1 MDIFFYHKIVAKILS
16 ENKKGTA
23 FLISPRFLLTA
34 YHVVT
39 DSKENPITVN
49 FPFLYSNPLE
59 TRAFLKDYNKDCDLA
74 LLELDKTL
82 DFPYQIK
89 LSKESLYS
97 GLTWK
102 TYGYPVSMLNTGI
115 TIGGSISNEHMPIEN
130 FPYEFLL
137 TLSTPFEAEK
147 KGFSGSPL
155 IVGDSICGFIRKKEN
170 ELNSYLGANSFHQ
183 CSEFL
188 EKNGIE
194 LATTINF
201 KNNENFENIQ
211 KLINLSLAMQASINN
226 DINGVVLPRKQY
238 LDSYCEI
245 SPNVEIVYLT
255 GIAGIGKSAILRS
268 ISEQYNPKNYIFL
281 SASQLADFNT
291 WQEFSTAHGLVISDH
306 QIFFSDLMSSGDLTL
321 FIDGMDRIGSGSNLL
336 KSIFNYL
343 ESTNKP
349 WKLVATLRDINFE
362 EINRWLPTKLKEK
375 SFEKIFITEFND
387 IESNELTTV
396 FPYLKNLLSSQN
408 NTKDI
413 VRRPFFTKILAEQL
427 KYEPNTDVTALES
440 EINIIQLWWDRG
452 GSIDSNNN
460 KIQLQN
466 ALMHFSSFTA
476 RNKNLIFSQADAAK
490 YASELGVLLSIG
502 VVQEV
507 RSSRFKFAHDLFFEW
522 SFFYELE
529 VKDDSWINDLK
540 ETGEPPLLGHVIHLL
555 SEYKAYVDFDS
566 WKYNLIQLQHDS
578 HLRNQWIRIWLV
590 APFSNYRFMD
600 IKEIYYNQLK
610 ANDYEL
616 FRKILDI
623 FETEKTQLISDLI
636 EEFMKERGIS
646 STAIAPVQSNL
657 KTFTDI
663 KAWSFLINLIVEKS
677 HEIPTSLSPH
687 IVEIFTVWQ
696 TMLFETKNHISSII
710 IPLIYDWLIELE
722 NYHSISWLEKKE
734 SKWDLLNEAKTVESS
749 LRSLLMLSSKAYPE
763 YVNNYLD
770 HVLTNNR
777 LIKEYFCQIMQHS
790 KNIAA
795 LSAEKL
801 YSISIAALFEE
812 LPKERLERWLMEE
825 EECRIEFEKR
835 PKPVTEQ
842 DKFEHQLMSG
852 SGIPPDFGS
861 ITNGKLSIS
870 SSFDHRTNGFYPV
883 SPLKEPFHSLFKHQ
897 PDLGI
902 KLVHFLTNHAIK
914 AWLDIVEMEGK
925 IAIPIVL
932 NFPWGEQTF
941 WGDKLHYKWSNGHH
955 APKPI
960 SCGLMAMK
968 SWAFNFIANEAN
980 LDDVLQK
987 IIQGSHSFSILAIAT
1002 AISLEF
1008 DHISPIS
1015 VALISCSHLWMPEF
1029 EKKNDRQANLIGLN
1043 NPIDKAHRDAVQKL
1057 NRLKSS
1063 SKNMSD
1069 LFFQVWQPNNILF
1082 NEELCRNIYNF
1093 KDNPPYFYE
1102 HEKNDVKLKADNT
1115 LLYNRLSELG
1125 NRDNYRFNTDPTTP
1139 NQGSVEFYNP
1149 LSDTDEV
1156 RAQDEKASIII
1167 NTFSLHI
1174 WVIETI
1180 EKNKLHHSLTLDQAV
1195 LIAKDLDIP
1204 KILQEKDA
1212 NFVDENTL
1220 LPTDAFLKRQT
1231 LISVLGTAAIVK
1243 LYSSD
1248 TSHIDWADEFSI
1260 KFFDKRESMPLTWK
1274 QIDSYSENPL
1284 SFFSLILLGDIRLG
1298 DISEEKIRLY
1308 FELLTYRFDCI
1319 YKHNISIIWNFLD
1332 LNNHFAW
1339 VCLDFMLRLSL
1350 FNHDRSLSRNDRQE
1364 HHNKFLTNQLQTT
1377 LVNYF
1382 EDNTFSDL
1390 YVPPAPWVESSPES
1404 VENDHKVVWTRSSEG
1419 WDTEKVA
1426 KIILSIPIVEVM
1438 NSEQKNDFIN
1448 FFIRLI
1454 EWTIQYSNIPDGYN
1468 KNTPQ
1473 KFYDDH
1479 VNELNYEWD
1488 YSLSSI
1494 LFQLI
1499 NFYSFDEFKSI
1510 FLERI
1515 GKSKNSELSHKIFN
1529 FLTGSIIGAIMDHK
1543 DFSASYFPILDWV
1556 IDFILKDN
1564 VFNKTF
1570 NPQGKLSDP
1579 DIGSIIKNMFF
1590 ILDQTCS
1597 KSARFANG
1605 DWSEINRIIPLA
1617 EKLVIHSGWIP
1628 TVMFFFL
1635 KLCKKSKYFF
1645 PAETFISLLSHV
1657 FSTNED
1663 LLVIWAGKN
1672 IPGSISEILSYY
1684 IEKEEIIDD
1693 LSKNTL
1699 LSILDTL
1706 IELGDSNSVPL
1717 RNSAFF
1723 KGIRK

>member
-1 MDIFFYHKIVAKILS
+1 MNIFFDRKIVANILIDG
-16 ENKKGTA
+16 KRGTA
-23 FLISPRFLLTA
+23 FLISSQFLLTA
-34 YHVVT
+34 YHVVE
-39 DSKENPITVN
+39 DSKENSITVN
-49 FPFLYSNPLE
+49 FPFLNSNPIE
-59 TRAFLKDYNKDCDLA
+59 AKAFIKDYTKDYDLA
-74 LLELDKTL
+74 LLELDRTL
-82 DFPYQIK
+82 DPPYQIK
-89 LSKESLYS
+89 LSKESLDS

-115 TIGGSISNEHMPIEN
+115 TIGGSISNEHMAIQN

-170 ELNSYLGANSFHQ
+170 DLNSYLGANSFHQ

-188 EKNGIE
+188 ERNGIE
-194 LATTINF
+194 LATTIHF

-211 KLINLSLAMQASINN
+211 KFISLSLAVQASINN

-238 LDSYCEI
+238 LDSYFEI

-255 GIAGIGKSAILRS
+255 GIAGIGKSAILRA
-268 ISEQYNPKNYIFL
+268 ISEHYNPKNYIFL
-281 SASQLADFNT
+281 SASELADFNT

-306 QIFFSDLMSSGDLTL
+306 QIFFNDLMSRGNLTL
-321 FIDGMDRIGSGSNLL
+321 FIDGIDRIGSGSNLL

-343 ESTNKP
+343 ESSKKP

-362 EINRWLPTKLKEK
+362 EINRWLPTEFKEK
-375 SFEKIFITEFND
+375 SFEKILITQFSDSECTE
-387 IESNELTTV
+387 ITTK
-396 FPYLKNLLSSQN
+396 FPYLKFLLN
-408 NTKDI
+408 NENNIKDI
-413 VRRPFFTKILAEQL
+413 VRRPFFTKILAEQFEY
-427 KYEPNTDVTALES
+427 KPDSDFTALQS
-440 EINIIQLWWDRG
+440 EISIIQLWWDRG
-452 GSIDSNNN
+452 GTIDSNNN

-476 RNKNLIFSQADAAK
+476 RNKNLIFSQADAAQ
-490 YASELGVLLSIG
+490 YASELGVLLSVG

-507 RSSRFKFAHDLFFEW
+507 RSSRFKFSHDLFFEW

-529 VKDDSWINDLK
+529 IKDDSWINDLK

-566 WKYNLIQLQHDS
+566 WKYNLIQLQNDS
-578 HLRNQWIRIWLV
+578 NLRSQWIRIWLV

-600 IKEIYYNQLK
+600 IEEIYYNQLK
-610 ANDYEL
+610 TNDYEL

-623 FETEKTQLISDLI
+623 FETEKTRLISDLI
-636 EEFMKERGIS
+636 KKFMKEEGIS
-646 STAIAPVQSNL
+646 STVIAPIQSNI
-657 KTFTDI
+657 KTFSDI
-663 KAWSFLINLIVEKS
+663 NAWRFLIILIVKKS

-687 IVEIFTVWQ
+687 IVEIFTIWQ
-696 TMLFETKNHISSII
+696 TMLFEIKNKISSII

-722 NYHSISWLEKKE
+722 NYHSISWSEKKA
-734 SKWDLLNEAKTVESS
+734 SKWDSLNEAKTVESS

-770 HVLTNNR
+770 HVLISNR
-777 LIKEYFCQIMQHS
+777 LIKEYFCQIIQHS
-790 KNIAA
+790 ENIAV

-801 YSISIAALFEE
+801 YSISIAALLEE
-812 LPKERLERWLMEE
+812 LPKERLERWLREKK
-825 EECRIEFEKR
+825 ECHIEFEKR
-835 PKPVTEQ
+835 PEPVTEQ

-852 SGIPPDFGS
+852 LGIPPDFGS
-861 ITNGKLSIS
+861 ITSGKLSIS

-883 SPLKEPFHSLFKHQ
+883 SPLKEPFHSIFKYQ

-902 KLVHFLTNHAIK
+902 NLVKLLTNHAIN
-914 AWLDIVEMEGK
+914 AWLDIVEMESK

-955 APKPI
+955 APMPI

-968 SWAFNFIANEAN
+968 SWAFNFIAKGAKI
-980 LDDVLQK
+980 DDVLQK

-1015 VALISCSHLWMPEF
+1015 MALISCSHLWMPEF
-1029 EKKNDRQANLIGLN
+1029 EKVNDRQANLIGLN
-1043 NPIDKAHRDAVQKL
+1043 NTIDKAHRDAVQKL
-1057 NRLKSS
+1057 NHLKSS
-1063 SKNMSD
+1063 SRNMSD
-1069 LFFQVWQPNNILF
+1069 LFFQVWQPNNISF
-1082 NEELCRNIYNF
+1082 SEELCRNIYNF

-1102 HEKNDVKLKADNT
+1102 HEKNDLKLKADNT
-1115 LLYNRLSELG
+1115 LLYNQFSELG
-1125 NRDNYRFNTDPTTP
+1125 NRDNYRFNIDPTAP
-1139 NQGSVEFYNP
+1139 NQIQIEFYNP
-1149 LSDTDEV
+1149 LADTDEV
-1156 RAQDEKASIII
+1156 RSQNEKLSLIS
-1167 NTFSLHI
+1167 NTFTLLI
-1174 WVIETI
+1174 WVKETI
-1180 EKNKLHHSLTLDQAV
+1180 EKNRLHHSLTLDQAV
-1195 LIAKDLDIP
+1195 SIAKNLDIP
-1204 KILQEKDA
+1204 EILQENDA

-1220 LPTDAFLKRQT
+1220 FPADALLKRNT

-1248 TSHIDWADEFSI
+1248 TSHIIWAEEFCV
-1260 KFFDKRESMPLTWK
+1260 KFFDERESMLLTWK
-1274 QIDSYSENPL
+1274 QINSYSENLL
-1284 SFFSLILLGDIRLG
+1284 SFFSLTLLGDIRLG

-1319 YKHNISIIWNFLD
+1319 YEHNISIIWKLLD
-1332 LNNHFAW
+1332 LNNHFSW
-1339 VCLDFMLRLSL
+1339 VCLDFMLRLSS
-1350 FNHDRSLSRNDRQE
+1350 FNDELSLSRNDAQE

-1390 YVPPAPWVESSPES
+1390 YVPPAPWVESSKES
-1404 VENDHKVVWTRSSEG
+1404 VEDDNKVVWTRSRDR
-1419 WDTEKVA
+1419 WDTEKVT
-1426 KIILSIPIVEVM
+1426 KIILSIPVVEVM
-1438 NSEQKNDFIN
+1438 SSEYKYNFIN
-1448 FFIRLI
+1448 FFNRLI
-1454 EWTIQYSNIPDGYN
+1454 EWTIQYSNIPDGYS
-1468 KNTPQ
+1468 KNTTQ

-1479 VNELNYEWD
+1479 MNKLD
-1488 YSLSSI
+1488 YKWNHSLSSI

-1499 NFYSFDEFKSI
+1499 DFYSFDEFKSI
-1510 FLERI
+1510 FLENI
-1515 GKSKNSELSHKIFN
+1515 GKSKNSELSYEIFN
-1529 FLTGSIIGAIMDHK
+1529 FLAASIMGAIMDRK
-1543 DFSASYFPILDWV
+1543 DFSGSYFPILDWT
-1556 IDFILKDN
+1556 IDLILNDN

-1579 DIGSIIKNMFF
+1579 DIESIIKNMFF

-1597 KSARFANG
+1597 KSARFANN
-1605 DWSEINRIIPLA
+1605 DWSEVNIIIPLV
-1617 EKLVIHSGWIP
+1617 EKLVLRVGWMP
-1628 TVMFFFL
+1628 TIMFFFL
-1635 KLCKKSKYFF
+1635 QLCKKSKDFF
-1645 PAETFISLLSHV
+1645 PVETVISLLSHV

-1663 LLVIWAGKN
+1663 LLVIWAGKKF
-1672 IPGSISEILSYY
+1672 PSSISEILSYY
-1684 IEKEEIIDD
+1684 IEKNENIDD
-1693 LSKNTL
+1693 LSKKTL
-1699 LSILDTL
+1699 LGILDTL
-1706 IELGDSNSVPL
+1706 IELGDSNSVSL
-1717 RNSAFF
+1717 RNSSFF